1 MKETFK
7 TRIKVGNALQ
17 IPPRV
22 LIGLGVGAGDR
33 LDFCIAGNGAVV
45 VTKAR
50 TPIQKRVD
58 RLRAR
63 LRNSCRVTADSA

>member
-33 LDFCIAGNGAVV
+33 LDFRHAIHGNHGQQTCRDKNDPPVV
-45 VTKAR
+45 SHDLINTLDDER
-50 TPIQKRVD
+50 
-58 RLRAR
+58 
-63 LRNSCRVTADSA
+63 